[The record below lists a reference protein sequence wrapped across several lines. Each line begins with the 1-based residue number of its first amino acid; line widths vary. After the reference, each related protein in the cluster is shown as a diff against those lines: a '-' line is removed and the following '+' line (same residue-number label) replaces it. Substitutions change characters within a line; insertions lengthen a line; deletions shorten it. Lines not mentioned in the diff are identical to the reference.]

1 MGLYDFGARITVG
14 HEVFEPEEAL
24 LITLCKLAFPS
35 RFVQLTQLFNRHE
48 STLSR
53 AFNFVVGLY
62 KRRFDGW
69 IFCDTPSKHD
79 LERWRGF
86 IPEWVHLRLL
96 GGCQR

>member
-69 IFCDTPSKHD
+69 IFCAPDDVRSHTRRPPPAPLTYPVSM
-79 LERWRGF
+79 
-86 IPEWVHLRLL
+86 
-96 GGCQR
+96 Q